1 MSRRTVWRVLFLG
14 VTGLALGM
22 EVWASADSDPATEP
36 WTDLI
41 VAGFPAELTTF
52 FIGGVTLW
60 LREHF
65 KIRYERKAARGGEL
79 PS

>member
-14 VTGLALGM
+14 VTGLAVGM
-22 EVWASADSDPATEP
+22 EVWASADGDSTTDP

-41 VAGFPAELTTF
+41 VAYVPGEVTAAG
-52 FIGGVTLW
+52 IGALALW
-60 LREHF
+60 LGVHF
-65 KIRYERKAARGGEL
+65 WRRYRRKAARGGEL